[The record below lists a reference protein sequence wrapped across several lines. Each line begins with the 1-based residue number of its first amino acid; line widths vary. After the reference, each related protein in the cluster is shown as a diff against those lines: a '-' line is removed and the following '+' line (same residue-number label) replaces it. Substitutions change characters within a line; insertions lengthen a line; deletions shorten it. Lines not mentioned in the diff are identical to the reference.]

1 VKNAMDA
8 HLAQGKRERE
18 REREE
23 SASWL
28 ESLYEMEH

>member
-1 VKNAMDA
+1 MDA
-8 HLAQGKRERE
+8 HLAQGKRERERE

-28 ESLYEMEH
+28 ESLYEVEH